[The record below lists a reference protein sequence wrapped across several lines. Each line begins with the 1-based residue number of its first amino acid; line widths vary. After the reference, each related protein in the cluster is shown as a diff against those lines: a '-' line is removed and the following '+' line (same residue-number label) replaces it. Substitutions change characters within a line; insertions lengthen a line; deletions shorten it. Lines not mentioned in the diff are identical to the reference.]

1 MNSEVEMRRSIR
13 RFKRSMQTSYFWSF
27 YFFGFFFGFILAV
40 VICLFYSRNHSNHS
54 HFSSFDVALVKTC
67 ENSVQN

>member
-40 VICLFYSRNHSNHS
+40 VIRLFYLP
-54 HFSSFDVALVKTC
+54 LVTPC
-67 ENSVQN
+67 ENSQHFDGLRAEND